1 MGINLKQV
9 GNPMLRIKFL
19 ALLCVMV
26 CASLQANAEQSRC
39 VSGAPYVL
47 SRVFVEVEGK
57 FVQAYEYVGPIGK
70 GFVLSSVNEATA
82 KEHVCLEAG
91 RKRWL
96 ADDNR
101 ED

>member
-1 MGINLKQV
+1 
-9 GNPMLRIKFL
+9 MLRIKFL
-19 ALLCVMV
+19 VLLGGMA
-26 CASLQANAEQSRC
+26 CACFQANATQSRC
-39 VSGAPYVL
+39 ANGAPYTL

-57 FVQAYEYVGPIGK
+57 SVQAYEYEGPIGK
-70 GFVLSSVNEATA
+70 GFVVSSVNEATA